1 MTAALNGLMST
12 SVGPDD
18 QGWLAGGV
26 SSIGSAIQMT
36 APLMAGWLYAVVGHA
51 VPYWSGLAMIA
62 VASVTFV
69 RIRPRRDPVPA

>member
-51 VPYWSGLAMIA
+51 VPYWSGLAMILIA
-62 VASVTFV
+62 GITFV
-69 RIRPRRDPVPA
+69 RIPPSRRTVPA